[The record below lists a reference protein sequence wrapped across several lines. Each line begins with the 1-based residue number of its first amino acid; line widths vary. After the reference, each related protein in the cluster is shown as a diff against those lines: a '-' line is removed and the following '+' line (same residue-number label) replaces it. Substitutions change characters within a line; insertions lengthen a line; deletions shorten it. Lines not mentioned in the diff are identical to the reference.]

1 MLKFRE
7 VKTGSGNTAVQVYYL
22 RQRVF
27 EKVDTQMKR
36 EEGKTIRL
44 LTDKGYLI
52 CRFSNARYRKDKHE
66 MEKQI
71 LKAPTI
77 IQAPFRNTKARFVKA
92 FHEKLTLNEEL
103 IEKTGK
109 LLGIKGYYTDLE
121 EDELP
126 TGKVIER
133 YHELYKVEQAF
144 RVAKSD
150 VETRPIFHFKEEPIN
165 LHLLICFIALA
176 ISKHIETKTG
186 KSIRHFI
193 TEAKKIT
200 DARMLN
206 TLTQKEVIVKPRFR
220 IRISFLYNIHIINAF
235 SNFF

>member
-1 MLKFRE
+1 
-7 VKTGSGNTAVQVYYL
+7 
-22 RQRVF
+22 
-27 EKVDTQMKR
+27 MKR

-52 CRFSNARYRKDKHE
+52 CSFSNARYRKDKYE

-71 LKAPTI
+71 LKAQTI
-77 IQAPFRNTKARFVKA
+77 IQAPFRNIKAKFVKA

-103 IEKTGK
+103 IEKTRK

-126 TGKVIER
+126 TSKVIEK

-150 VETRPIFHFKEEPIN
+150 LETRPMFHFKEEPIK
-165 LHLLICFIALA
+165 LHILICFIALA
-176 ISKHIETKTG
+176 ISKHIETNTLL
-186 KSIRHFI
+186 SIRAFI
-193 TEAKKIT
+193 DRYKKIT
-200 DARMLN
+200 DSRMVN
-206 TLTQKEVIVKPRFR
+206 K
-220 IRISFLYNIHIINAF
+220 INKK
-235 SNFF
+235 N

>member
-1 MLKFRE
+1 MWGARL
-7 VKTGSGNTAVQVYYL
+7 GNL
-22 RQRVF
+22 PQRVF
-27 EKVDTQMKR
+27 EKVDAQMPR

-52 CRFSNARYRKDKHE
+52 CSFSNARYRKDKYE

-71 LKAPTI
+71 LKAQTI
-77 IQAPFRNTKARFVKA
+77 IQAPFLNTKAKFVKA

-103 IEKTGK
+103 IEKTRK

-150 VETRPIFHFKEEPIN
+150 LETRPIFHFKEEPIN

-176 ISKHIETKTG
+176 ISKHIEIKTG

-206 TLTQKEVIVKPRFR
+206 TLTQKEVIVKGKITQPAEE
-220 IRISFLYNIHIINAF
+220 LLLKLNLLH
-235 SNFF
+235 